1 MFISIFAVTVLI
13 FIFII
18 FYISKQYEKMIADV
32 FKLTDVDKKYI
43 KILMRSGRI
52 NQGEQSE
59 NDHDTLQKLDEG
71 EWIIPLDDGALI
83 RGESTSALMRVLG
96 KSSYPN

>member
-1 MFISIFAVTVLI
+1 MFIFIFAVTVLI

-59 NDHDTLQKLDEG
+59 NDLYTLQKLDED